1 MKTNEPYSK
10 RPDICYKDVGS
21 TLFIGAV
28 TPLRPLRGQLP
39 SRGAFLSCTVQ
50 SLPSRGGAAAGGGEV
65 AASLYPAQNGFPQR
79 SSSSFFVCVSARS

>member
-28 TPLRPLRGQLP
+28 TPLSQLTLTAPLKGSLFILHRPEPPLEGRWHGA
-39 SRGAFLSCTVQ
+39 SRD
-50 SLPSRGGAAAGGGEV
+50 GEV
-65 AASLYPAQNGFPQR
+65 
-79 SSSSFFVCVSARS
+79 